1 MVRVYAID
9 GVVPYV
15 HPETYVH
22 PTASLIGDVIVEA
35 GCYIGPGASLRG
47 DFGRLV
53 MRRGSNL
60 QDNCIVHGFPR
71 TETVIEEEGH
81 VGHGAVLHGC
91 RIGRN
96 ALVGMSAVIMDGA
109 VIGSGAVVAALAF
122 VKAGFEVPPGMLVA
136 GIPAR
141 ILRALS
147 DDDRRWKAE
156 ATREYQELAVRSLAS
171 MTETEPLRELTAA
184 RIAQRS
190 KGETAAAP
198 LHLQKKKTG
207 EGGSR

>member
-15 HPETYVH
+15 HPESYVH

-81 VGHGAVLHGC
+81 IGHGAVLHGC
-91 RIGRN
+91 RIGCN

-109 VIGSGAVVAALAF
+109 VIGAGAIVAALAF

-141 ILRALS
+141 IVRPVSEKERA
-147 DDDRRWKAE
+147 WKTTG
-156 ATREYQELAVRSLAS
+156 TREYQELTLRSLAS

-184 RIAQRS
+184 RIAQCT
-190 KGETAAAP
+190 KGE
-198 LHLQKKKTG
+198 
-207 EGGSR
+207 

>member
-81 VGHGAVLHGC
+81 IGHGAVLHGC
-91 RIGRN
+91 RVGRN
-96 ALVGMSAVIMDGA
+96 ALIGMSAVIMDGA
-109 VIGSGAVVAALAF
+109 VIGADAIVAALAF

-141 ILRALS
+141 ILRTLS
-147 DDDRRWKAE
+147 DDDRRWKAT
-156 ATREYQELAVRSLAS
+156 ATREYQELARRSLAS
-171 MTETEPLRELTAA
+171 MTETVALRTLDPA
-184 RIAQRS
+184 RLAQRT
-190 KGETAAAP
+190 KGETAAEP
-198 LHLQKKKTG
+198 LHLQKRKTG
-207 EGGSR
+207 ES

>member
-15 HPETYVH
+15 HPESYVH
-22 PTASLIGDVIVEA
+22 PTACLIGDVIVEA

-47 DFGRLV
+47 DFGRLI

-60 QDNCIVHGFPR
+60 QDNCIVHGLPR
-71 TETVIEEEGH
+71 IETVIEEDGH
-81 VGHGAVLHGC
+81 IGHGAVLHGC
-91 RIGRN
+91 RVGRN

-109 VIGSGAVVAALAF
+109 VIGADAIVAALAF
-122 VKAGFEVPPGMLVA
+122 VKAGFEVPPGVLVA

-147 DDDRRWKAE
+147 DVDRRWKAE
-156 ATREYQELAVRSLAS
+156 ATREYQELARRSLAS
-171 MTETEPLRELTAA
+171 ILECEALRALDAA
-184 RIAQRS
+184 RLAQRT

-198 LHLQKKKTG
+198 TYLQKKKTG
-207 EGGSR
+207 EGGAG